1 MAQPPRGVRPQSPIN
16 PFSSLVRTNTSRTDP
31 LEYRIQPPTT
41 PAPGTSYGDFILQQV
56 FGVQSPVRAQKVRK
70 LDPKSEQWVAA
81 NSENMT
87 RNRPEFIRQAML
99 SGNPALMDL
108 VSEGFKGASDKVKLQ
123 IGQEIAERF
132 PNPRADGGVAA
143 GWSPE
148 AQEVIDFLKTGQVSL
163 ERAEALDAVRQLE
176 ESSFAPRQR
185 QDVPGEAANVEDVDP
200 DADAFV
206 DFSPESNVPGQ
217 MAPGDPILDAG
228 VREFRKPD
236 GMGEGLRTSLDT
248 RPGTR
253 AGKSQVSAEGDKVNP
268 KTERFDTQ
276 MVKGPDGKL
285 IPVRQAQ
292 GDPVFGA
299 QDNPAINAAN
309 RGRRPYPMRD
319 YEAERSLKSEQQIL
333 ADNLRSLM
341 NGDPGA
347 ADRVWNMVKLNSNR
361 SPLPPSA
368 DGLVDYALA
377 LITDQDALAGVFRGQ
392 SPASA
397 RARMVEVAD
406 ARINPSGE
414 ARTLTR
420 EQAAAE
426 DAAFDAQAI
435 DPASEVGYRPDVQRE
450 VTPEQT
456 AEYQARREAFERATG
471 RGSGYLGTVL
481 SDVLDPRRGQRVAL
495 DAGGQPISGLGWS
508 RPYGQPFMPLPVPPR
523 PAPPPTPIVPGGN
536 VGRAGAPQSRQ
547 QSQAAD
553 AFPQGL
559 DQNLRPISAIE
570 GRGPRKGSAANK
582 DVDAVGGR
590 ENLTERAG
598 RDPIRLRGKDQ
609 LEEDPY
615 RVYADDERNIEL
627 SQINEN
633 EFQEKALRN
642 SAAYAHSK
650 GKVVFDD
657 GEGNVIAQNV
667 DERMLEK
674 SPEKVQAIRSSA
686 MQRMLAQVSDQ
697 AKMRDP
703 GAEAKLE
710 AEFNYMW
717 PEGDLPLPQYF
728 DWANSVDPTS
738 PQGLT
743 PSQESAVARMSSDD
757 ARPVDDSA
765 EIEETLAQMRQGDA
779 DAVERARQ
787 KYEDLGLR
795 LGDRIPPGFVT
806 RPDGQV
812 VASRFGFEADDIDQ
826 ATSAP
831 DMAQR
836 AAAIIRDPNASPAAL
851 KRALKHHAET
861 KKHIEAIP
869 DPELRQMAKEVLLDP
884 LDQAAAARIAPE
896 PGNVT
901 ADLAAAGG
909 DPMDLGASEPEE
921 SGPVVAPSPVTPTAA
936 EIGNPDP
943 EVVTSAGARRGT
955 TTSPEAIYDATGRSL
970 PIDKRG
976 WPAGTA
982 TWAGPQAASAM
993 DDVNAAL
1000 DAAASPVDDQPS
1012 ANSPDNRKPQQS
1024 PRPEAEGAA
1033 KDNAN
1038 ASKQASDAESAKAE
1052 ETAAGAE
1059 ADDWDPNSDPYGGFK
1074 PRTKTAGKGK
1084 PAADKPGMMA
1094 RAGSAIGSAVT
1105 WPMRNKV
1112 KTVLGAGG
1120 LLGAAAA
1127 WNSATTS
1134 DPFPGVLDGNPAG
1147 GVPPEGG
1154 DAVAPEAES
1163 MTPEQRIR
1171 MMARQRGMQPE
1182 SNPYPRQ
1189 TLWRVY

>member
-1 MAQPPRGVRPQSPIN
+1 MLARN
-16 PFSSLVRTNTSRTDP
+16 
-31 LEYRIQPPTT
+31 
-41 PAPGTSYGDFILQQV
+41 V
-56 FGVQSPVRAQKVRK
+56 FGVKSPLRQQKVRK
-70 LDPKSEQWVAA
+70 IDARTGQWVEASPA
-81 NSENMT
+81 EVP
-87 RNRPEFIRQAML
+87 RNRAAIIQQVML
-99 SGNPALMDL
+99 SGDPELMKFFADQWAKADPEIKQRIL
-108 VSEGFKGASDKVKLQ
+108 
-123 IGQEIAERF
+123 QEIAEAH
-132 PNPRADGGVAA
+132 PNVRADESGMAV
-143 GWSPE
+143 GWSDDARE
-148 AQEVIDFLKTGQVSL
+148 LVNFLKSGQPGEGRTGPIEDVLSL
-163 ERAEALDAVRQLE
+163 EDSASVPSVRR
-176 ESSFAPRQR
+176 S
-185 QDVPGEAANVEDVDP
+185 VPGGEMAIEADP
-200 DADAFV
+200 DAEAIDQFP
-206 DFSPESNVPGQ
+206 PETNVLDLP
-217 MAPGDPILDAG
+217 APGDMLLTANAG
-228 VREFRKPD
+228 VRIDKP
-236 GMGEGLRTSLDT
+236 EKPIPGLRNDDIDDRPES
-248 RPGTR
+248 RPGFEKTFSEGEKV
-253 AGKSQVSAEGDKVNP
+253 GKG
-268 KTERFDTQ
+268 ERYDTFFIE
-276 MVKGPDGKL
+276 GPDGEQL
-285 IPVRQAQ
+285 PVRRAQ
-292 GDPVFGA
+292 GKPTVGA
-299 QDNPAINAAN
+299 HDNPKFNAVAA
-309 RGRRPYPMRD
+309 GRRPYFTSDPQRADADFRSNTSETQKLADDLQAMVLRGD
-319 YEAERSLKSEQQIL
+319 TAAAER
-333 ADNLRSLM
+333 A
-341 NGDPGA
+341 
-347 ADRVWNMVKLNSNR
+347 WNRITKKDSR
-361 SPLPPSA
+361 PASPPSA
-368 DGLVDYALA
+368 DEFIGHALYLLRKDPDSLAKA
-377 LITDQDALAGVFRGQ
+377 LSGMGTE
-392 SPASA
+392 SA
-397 RARMVEVAD
+397 RARMVDAANKRFFSGGGTRTPTPEEV
-406 ARINPSGE
+406 
-414 ARTLTR
+414 
-420 EQAAAE
+420 AAE

-435 DPASEVGYRPDVQRE
+435 DPASEVGYRPDVQRG
-450 VTPEQT
+450 VTPEQM

-642 SAAYAHSK
+642 SAAYAHSR

-674 SPEKVQAIRSSA
+674 SPERVQAIRSSA

-743 PSQESAVARMSSDD
+743 PPQESAVARMSSDD

-1000 DAAASPVDDQPS
+1000 DAAASPIDDQPS

-1112 KTVLGAGG
+1112 KTALGAGG